1 MRLVNPT
8 SAHGDVA
15 KARQSSYAGS
25 AMSPCSSCRGEVE
38 ERFRFCPWCG
48 AAQRTK
54 IVEFFAGHPQ
64 IEDDPSKALRVSRYL
79 GETDETRHVRLSV
92 WGGGVQTQRAEAAVS
107 LTDEEADR
115 LARFLAETARVADT
129 VAG

>member
-1 MRLVNPT
+1 
-8 SAHGDVA
+8 
-15 KARQSSYAGS
+15 
-25 AMSPCSSCRGEVE
+25 MSPCSSCRGEVE

-54 IVEFFAGHPQ
+54 IVEFFAGHPL

-79 GETDETRHVRLSV
+79 GDTEETRHVRLSV
-92 WGGGVQTQRAEAAVS
+92 WGGGVRTQRAEAAVS

-115 LARFLAETARVADT
+115 LARFLAKTARIADT
-129 VAG
+129 AAG